1 MEVHVG
7 IYALPERNLGN
18 KFLRFRALFGTNFR
32 AMVYKKIR
40 KVRWHVVSIVSEV
53 FVGKLHI

>member
-18 KFLRFRALFGTNFR
+18 RALFGTNFR